1 MRSAIRPDEARGGS
15 ISGGAGASAGAGGR
29 DNMVDPE
36 YTEHLFYCQ
45 TQVGRLH
52 CPGVGQLVKL
62 RTWSFLLITVAL
74 AACGSLPAVRL
85 TVIPSLTAGITP
97 AQPGLPEEAILILA
111 PGNGSRLVGQ
121 VHVEGIADST
131 FEQTLVIQVVL
142 FPAEGGMDEP
152 EQVLAQ
158 QPVMIQAE
166 LGQRGPFAADVAF
179 DLAGLSEQPGEVRVF
194 AASPRD
200 GGITHLAS
208 AQVTLADSG
217 ASDLRVAEMHAERI
231 AITSPGR
238 ADVVRGGSAH
248 IEGVA
253 LASFEQTLV
262 AEIYDVD
269 GVLIGRAPITVMA
282 ADHGVMGP
290 FVVDVTYTA
299 AAAGPGRIVVLDP
312 SPAFGQTLHLAS
324 VEVQI
329 EP

>member
-1 MRSAIRPDEARGGS
+1 M
-15 ISGGAGASAGAGGR
+15 
-29 DNMVDPE
+29 
-36 YTEHLFYCQ
+36 
-45 TQVGRLH
+45 
-52 CPGVGQLVKL
+52 GQLVKI
-62 RTWSFLLITVAL
+62 RTWPVLLFAAVL
-74 AACGSLPAVRL
+74 AACDSLPPTGL
-85 TVIPSLTAGITP
+85 TVMPSRTAGSTP
-97 AQPGLPEEAILILA
+97 QEAALPEEAILILA
-111 PGNGSRLVGQ
+111 PGSGSRLVGQ

-131 FEQTLVIQVVL
+131 FEQTLIVQIVL
-142 FPAEGGMDEP
+142 LPGAGGDGVDQT

-158 QPVMIQAE
+158 QSVMIQAE

-231 AITSPGR
+231 AITSPGP

-269 GVLIGRAPITVMA
+269 GALIGRAPITVMA

>member
-1 MRSAIRPDEARGGS
+1 
-15 ISGGAGASAGAGGR
+15 
-29 DNMVDPE
+29 
-36 YTEHLFYCQ
+36 
-45 TQVGRLH
+45 
-52 CPGVGQLVKL
+52 
-62 RTWSFLLITVAL
+62 
-74 AACGSLPAVRL
+74 
-85 TVIPSLTAGITP
+85 
-97 AQPGLPEEAILILA
+97 
-111 PGNGSRLVGQ
+111 
-121 VHVEGIADST
+121 
-131 FEQTLVIQVVL
+131 
-142 FPAEGGMDEP
+142 
-152 EQVLAQ
+152 
-158 QPVMIQAE
+158 
-166 LGQRGPFAADVAF
+166 
-179 DLAGLSEQPGEVRVF
+179 
-194 AASPRD
+194 
-200 GGITHLAS
+200 
-208 AQVTLADSG
+208 
-217 ASDLRVAEMHAERI
+217 VAEMHAERI